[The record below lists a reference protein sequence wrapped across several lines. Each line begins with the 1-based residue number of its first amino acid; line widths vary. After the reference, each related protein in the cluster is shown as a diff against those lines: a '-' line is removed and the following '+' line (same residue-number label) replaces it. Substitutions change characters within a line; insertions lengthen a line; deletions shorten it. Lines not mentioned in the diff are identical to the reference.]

1 MAWGRRSWGAVG
13 VGANGQGILGL
24 GKMLL
29 GAGYGYGKDLGW
41 GGECDLGNRGL
52 EVGKVAW
59 VWRLTRWC
67 VVELKER
74 KRGEKS
80 GDNWDWRG

>member
-1 MAWGRRSWGAVG
+1 MAWGGRSWGAVG
-13 VGANGQGILGL
+13 IWSRNSWVGEDVVGSWLWVW
-24 GKMLL
+24 KRF
-29 GAGYGYGKDLGW
+29 
-41 GGECDLGNRGL
+41 GECDLGNRGL

-80 GDNWDWRG
+80 GDNWDRRGRWCLN